1 MKNFLYAV
9 RPLIYDSLG
18 VIIFA
23 ILVMLGT
30 DVLIAAITGAGI
42 AAAIVLLDLVR
53 HRPVP
58 ALQWISLVLMLVST
72 AATYLTNDPRFVM
85 GKPSIVYLIVGCVM
99 LKRGWMNRYVPEES
113 LPLIEDRMTL
123 FGYIWA
129 GLMFLTAILNL
140 IIAVWFTARWPEFI
154 AVFPLASKIALF
166 LIHFASIRITTRR
179 RLAERDAS
187 SASHARA

>member
-18 VIIFA
+18 VIVFA
-23 ILVMLGT
+23 VLVMLGT
-30 DVLIAAITGAGI
+30 DVLIAAITGAAI

-58 ALQWISLVLMLVST
+58 VLQWISLVLMLVST

-85 GKPSIVYLIVGCVM
+85 AKPSVVYLIVGCVM
-99 LKRGWMNRYVPEES
+99 LKRGWMNRYVPEDS
-113 LPLIEDRMTL
+113 LPLIGDRMTF
-123 FGYIWA
+123 FGFVWA

-140 IIAVWFTARWPEFI
+140 IVAVWFTAGWPEFI
-154 AVFPLASKIALF
+154 AIFPLASKIALF
-166 LIHFASIRITTRR
+166 LVHFAIIRMTARR
-179 RLAERDAS
+179 RLAERETL
-187 SASHARA
+187 SAPRSPV

>member
-18 VIIFA
+18 VIVFA
-23 ILVMLGT
+23 ALVMLKV
-30 DVLIAAITGAGI
+30 DFLLAAIAGAAI

-53 HRPVP
+53 DRPVP
-58 ALQWISLVLMLVST
+58 VLQWISLLLMLVST
-72 AATYLTNDPRFVM
+72 AATYFTNDPRFVM

-140 IIAVWFTARWPEFI
+140 VIAVWFTARWPEFI

-166 LIHFASIRITTRR
+166 LIHFASIRITARR
-179 RLAERDAS
+179 RMVERDAS

>member
-18 VIIFA
+18 VIVFA
-23 ILVMLGT
+23 VLVMLGT
-30 DVLIAAITGAGI
+30 DVLAAAITGAAI

-58 ALQWISLVLMLVST
+58 VLQWISLVLMLVST

-85 GKPSIVYLIVGCVM
+85 AKPSVVYLIVGCVM
-99 LKRGWMNRYVPEES
+99 LKRGWMNRYVPEDS
-113 LPLIEDRMTL
+113 LPLIGDRMTF
-123 FGYIWA
+123 FGFVWA

-140 IIAVWFTARWPEFI
+140 IVAVWFTAGWPEFI
-154 AVFPLASKIALF
+154 AIFPLASKIALF
-166 LIHFASIRITTRR
+166 LVHFAIIRMTARR
-179 RLAERDAS
+179 RLAERETL
-187 SASHARA
+187 SAPRSPV